1 MYLFICLF
9 FYIDALVCLLFFY
22 LIVFHIPSCISPP
35 THLFIVWFV
44 YLLVCLF
51 SHSFVFSCLFSYS
64 FMCCFARLTWKIP
77 HSNVVAAATFTRC
90 TSRASVSM
98 TTDPFVPL
106 VRKRSSG
113 ANRSETLP
121 IIMLITAKVPTKHW
135 GHTNHTIRNYYCRLC
150 ISNMYDNY
158 GWEYW

>member
-1 MYLFICLF
+1 MYLFVFLHWCIGLF
-9 FYIDALVCLLFFY
+9 LIFLFDCFSHSF
-22 LIVFHIPSCISPP
+22 IHFPP
-35 THLFIVWFV
+35 THLFIGWIV

-51 SHSFVFSCLFSYS
+51 SHSFVFSYLFPDS
-64 FMCCFARLTWKIP
+64 FMCCFARLTWKMP
-77 HSNVVAAATFTRC
+77 HSNVVAAATFTRS

-135 GHTNHTIRNYYCRLC
+135 GCTNHTVRNYYCRLC

-158 GWEYW
+158 GWEYCMY